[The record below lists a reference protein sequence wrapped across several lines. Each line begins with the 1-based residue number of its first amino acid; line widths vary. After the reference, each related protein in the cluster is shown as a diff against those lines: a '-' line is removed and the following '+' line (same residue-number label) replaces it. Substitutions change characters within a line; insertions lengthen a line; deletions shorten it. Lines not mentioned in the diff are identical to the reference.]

1 MDWLFFVLLFLL
13 LCWCC
18 VSFAC
23 LFEIFYDGVCVYV
36 SFDWSIYHGCLVVID
51 FAMVIRER
59 PQCMTKIYKK
69 NSDVLLTAKAFN
81 GRVILEW
88 LCDETYRFSQQEEAE
103 AFDSRVYHIAAAL
116 NHDCYIAFP
125 FFVALELM
133 LFELLTCVTS
143 YMHIRVH
150 DVWKFLY
157 PKLTPSMRSQLW
169 DPRTGQGNICLDSL
183 GSLSKQVATWI
194 LVCKNI
200 CTVC

>member
-1 MDWLFFVLLFLL
+1 M
-13 LCWCC
+13 
-18 VSFAC
+18 SFAC

-125 FFVALELM
+125 FCCTRVDAL
-133 LFELLTCVTS
+133 
-143 YMHIRVH
+143 
-150 DVWKFLY
+150 
-157 PKLTPSMRSQLW
+157 
-169 DPRTGQGNICLDSL
+169 
-183 GSLSKQVATWI
+183 
-194 LVCKNI
+194 
-200 CTVC
+200 

>member
-1 MDWLFFVLLFLL
+1 M
-13 LCWCC
+13 
-18 VSFAC
+18 
-23 LFEIFYDGVCVYV
+23 YV
-36 SFDWSIYHGCLVVID
+36 SFDWSIYHGCMVVIG

-125 FFVALELM
+125 FFCYIELM

-143 YMHIRVH
+143 CMHIRVH
-150 DVWKFLY
+150 DVWKLISQITAQYAIPALRSPHGARKHMSRFLGQLEQAGRY
-157 PKLTPSMRSQLW
+157 LNPGVQKYLYRLLDRSDRL
-169 DPRTGQGNICLDSL
+169 I
-183 GSLSKQVATWI
+183 
-194 LVCKNI
+194 
-200 CTVC
+200 